1 MSDPIDKIAV
11 PLVGDEPDGYR
22 EWLGDVKA
30 RVHAAQQRAAMAVNQ
45 ELLSFYW
52 QLGRDILD
60 RQDREGWGAKVVDR
74 LARDL
79 KIEFPEIKGFSPRNL
94 KYMRRFAEAWP
105 DPGMVQ
111 QLLHKVPWF
120 HLCTLLDKVKDP
132 SERDWYVRATI
143 QYGWSR
149 NVLRRKEPGHFIP
162 SVPNLLGQAGRVPG
176 LLPVGRSAGGVREE
190 WTIPP

>member
-1 MSDPIDKIAV
+1 MSDRIDKIAV

-79 KIEFPEIKGFSPRNL
+79 KIEFRRPKAFLQEISSTCVGLRKPGPIPELCSSCCTKC
-94 KYMRRFAEAWP
+94 
-105 DPGMVQ
+105 PGSTCA
-111 QLLHKVPWF
+111 P
-120 HLCTLLDKVKDP
+120 CST
-132 SERDWYVRATI
+132 R
-143 QYGWSR
+143 
-149 NVLRRKEPGHFIP
+149 
-162 SVPNLLGQAGRVPG
+162 
-176 LLPVGRSAGGVREE
+176 
-190 WTIPP
+190 